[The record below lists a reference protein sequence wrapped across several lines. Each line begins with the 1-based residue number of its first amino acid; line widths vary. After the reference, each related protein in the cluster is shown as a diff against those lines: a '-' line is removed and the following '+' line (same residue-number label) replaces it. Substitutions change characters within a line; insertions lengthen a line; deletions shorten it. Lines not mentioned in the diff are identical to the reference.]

1 MSEHRRFTSSSV
13 LRGHPD
19 KLCDWISDALVDAH
33 LTVDTRARIRAEAA
47 AKKVRDEA
55 EHDLMRLSALRSN
68 VHAELA
74 RLAEVLVNELPAGES
89 GNGAAGGTEQ

>member
-1 MSEHRRFTSSSV
+1 
-13 LRGHPD
+13 
-19 KLCDWISDALVDAH
+19 
-33 LTVDTRARIRAEAA
+33 
-47 AKKVRDEA
+47 VRDEA

-89 GNGAAGGTEQ
+89 GNGTAGGTEQ